1 MERKVYFLSD
11 SSWAGAG
18 HRNLSKGQLPF
29 HWRPWGKSF
38 YREKAAEGGVRG
50 EGGMLHAET
59 AQSISH
65 SHLQTGLQWPDQCH
79 LGSFKAQLI
88 FTSRRTYSRFFAVDF
103 WNCGSSCPGCS
114 LVIVW
119 LTSPPG
125 VSVSIRQLTGYG
137 SALEKELTVLDY
149 V

>member
-59 AQSISH
+59 AQSSLTVI
-65 SHLQTGLQWPDQCH
+65 
-79 LGSFKAQLI
+79 FKLA
-88 FTSRRTYSRFFAVDF
+88 FS
-103 WNCGSSCPGCS
+103 G
-114 LVIVW
+114 
-119 LTSPPG
+119 LTSAIL
-125 VSVSIRQLTGYG
+125 V
-137 SALEKELTVLDY
+137 ALKHS
-149 V
+149 